1 MDEDKAVSK
10 KRVSLSIDSDV
21 LEKAKAQAKEENRS
35 LSNFIQSLLM
45 KLK

>member
-1 MDEDKAVSK
+1 MDKNKVVSK

-21 LEKAKAQAKEENRS
+21 LEKAKTQAKKENRS